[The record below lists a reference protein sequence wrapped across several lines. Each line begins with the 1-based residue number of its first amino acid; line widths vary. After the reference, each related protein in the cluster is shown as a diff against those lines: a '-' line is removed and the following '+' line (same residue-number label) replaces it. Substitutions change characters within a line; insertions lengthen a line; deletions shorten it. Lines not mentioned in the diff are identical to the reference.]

1 MPGLSVKRRA
11 DAVGVLRYVNV
22 FLMETLAAWVPSVP
36 EMEAKVLFGRH
47 IWRVAQSADAF
58 GLRTRELRAP
68 LHYSVA
74 PPQSCLLAFETGAAL
89 RSTDERIAG
98 YHDLLLGA
106 LGAGYAWYLGQ
117 TDRLVDE
124 PSVVLVESGLREI
137 DVMRT
142 ESARLL
148 EDFPGLRLDSPG
160 KLDDLR
166 RALAACGGILRN
178 DLEEERNAA
187 TAG

>member
-22 FLMETLAAWVPSVP
+22 LLMETLAAWVPSIP

-47 IWRVAQSADAF
+47 IWRVAQRADSF
-58 GLRTRELRAP
+58 GLRARELRAP
-68 LHYSVA
+68 MHHSVA
-74 PPQSCLLAFETGAAL
+74 PPPNCLLAFKTGAAL

-106 LGAGYAWYLGQ
+106 LGAGYAWYLEQ

-124 PSVVLVESGLREI
+124 PSVVLIESGLREI

-148 EDFPGLRLDSPG
+148 EDFPVLRLDPPR

-166 RALAACGGILRN
+166 NALAVCGGMLAN
-178 DLEEERNAA
+178 ELAHDAA

>member
-1 MPGLSVKRRA
+1 MPGLGVKQRA

-22 FLMETLAAWVPSVP
+22 LLMETLAAWVPSTP

-47 IWRVAQSADAF
+47 IWRVAQRADSF
-58 GLRTRELRAP
+58 GLRARELRAP
-68 LHYSVA
+68 IHHSVA
-74 PPQSCLLAFETGAAL
+74 PAQNCVLAFRTGAAL

-98 YHDLLLGA
+98 FHEVLLGA
-106 LGAGYAWYLGQ
+106 LAAGYAWYLDH
-117 TDRLVDE
+117 TDRLIDE

-148 EDFPGLRLDSPG
+148 EDFPGLRLDPPG
-160 KLDDLR
+160 KLDALR
-166 RALAACGGILRN
+166 KALAACGAILPNEPVARH
-178 DLEEERNAA
+178 DAA
-187 TAG
+187 IAG